1 MKIETIWEGKQY
13 YLPGEYA
20 GPERYSVVMKL
31 ESVELTSLA
40 LIQINSKVPSK
51 TLILRVMFTQTLRA
65 FGLVMLNYLE

>member
-1 MKIETIWEGKQY
+1 VKIETIKEGKQY

-40 LIQINSKVPSK
+40 LI
-51 TLILRVMFTQTLRA
+51 
-65 FGLVMLNYLE
+65 